1 MNKKTV
7 RIISTILTI
16 AMILMVATPAVFAA
30 KLPVDIDP
38 KMDGETGTKLT
49 NVGNSVL
56 GIIRTVG
63 TLIAVGVLMVLGIK
77 YMMGS
82 AEEKASYKKTMVP
95 YLVGAVLI
103 FAATTIAT
111 YVYEFATTGIN

>member
-16 AMILMVATPAVFAA
+16 AMVLMVATPAVFAA
-30 KLPVDIDP
+30 KLPVDVNPNSPDAA
-38 KMDGETGTKLT
+38 E
-49 NVGNSVL
+49 NVVKIGNNIL
-56 GIIRTVG
+56 GMIRTVG

-103 FAATTIAT
+103 FAATNIAT
-111 YVYEFATTGIN
+111 YVYEFTTGL